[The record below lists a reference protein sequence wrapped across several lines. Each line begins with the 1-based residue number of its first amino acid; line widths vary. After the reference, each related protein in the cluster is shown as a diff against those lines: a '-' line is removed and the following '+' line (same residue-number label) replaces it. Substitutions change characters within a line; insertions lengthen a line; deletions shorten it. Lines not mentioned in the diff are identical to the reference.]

1 MNSICIVKRGK
12 TLSLC
17 GVNSFI
23 FSFSFW
29 LREVRIDLVRT
40 STILH
45 TRLVHKI
52 QPAPCYIPK
61 FRYRAPKTS
70 AFTTR
75 TLLSRNYNARE
86 NSLQLPNPDTRNP
99 PSNPEPK
106 GPLVQIG
113 GGYFCNTPY
122 ILDKRVP
129 VMLHPLPSPPFRHSK
144 SQAAITSPL
153 QPRNPTLLRP
163 PRHRCPAGASSP
175 TTSSTTTA

>member
-23 FSFSFW
+23 FLFSFW

-40 STILH
+40 STILLH
-45 TRLVHKI
+45 VRRVPKI
-52 QPAPCYIPK
+52 QPASCYIPK
-61 FRYRAPKTS
+61 IQISCSQNWRLHNPRLAIQ
-70 AFTTR
+70 
-75 TLLSRNYNARE
+75 NYNARE

-122 ILDKRVP
+122 ILDKCVP
-129 VMLHPLPSPPFRHSK
+129 KSWFTPSHRPLF
-144 SQAAITSPL
+144 AI
-153 QPRNPTLLRP
+153 RNPRP
-163 PRHRCPAGASSP
+163 P
-175 TTSSTTTA
+175 

>member
-29 LREVRIDLVRT
+29 LREVQIDLVRT
-40 STILH
+40 STILLQVRLSLKFNP
-45 TRLVHKI
+45 RLVI
-52 QPAPCYIPK
+52 SRK
-61 FRYRAPKTS
+61 FRYRAPKTG

-75 TLLSRNYNARE
+75 ALLSRNYNARE

-99 PSNPEPK
+99 PYNPELK
-106 GPLVQIG
+106 RPLVQIG

-129 VMLHPLPSPPFRHSK
+129 KSCFTPSHRPLF
-144 SQAAITSPL
+144 AI
-153 QPRNPTLLRP
+153 QNPRP
-163 PRHRCPAGASSP
+163 P
-175 TTSSTTTA
+175 

>member
-40 STILH
+40 STILLCSQKKVQYYYTLGLSLKFN
-45 TRLVHKI
+45 TRLVISRKS
-52 QPAPCYIPK
+52 
-61 FRYRAPKTS
+61 RYRAPKTG

-75 TLLSRNYNARE
+75 ALLSRNYNTRE

-99 PSNPEPK
+99 PSNPEPE

-122 ILDKRVP
+122 ILDKRIP
-129 VMLHPLPSPPFRHSK
+129 KSCFTPSHRPLF
-144 SQAAITSPL
+144 AI
-153 QPRNPTLLRP
+153 RNPRP
-163 PRHRCPAGASSP
+163 P
-175 TTSSTTTA
+175 